1 MALGARYSSLVN
13 ASRTSGTTSSS
24 ATGTT
29 RLVRFEPD
37 TSADEV
43 HELPHEPNGAS
54 REKALAARARV
65 PLPRALL
72 GMAVHQLY
80 HSRNVAAIVL

>member
-1 MALGARYSSLVN
+1 MTCDVELTPAAEDDLD
-13 ASRTSGTTSSS
+13 
-24 ATGTT
+24 
-29 RLVRFEPD
+29 RLD
-37 TSADEV
+37 TIVADRV
-43 HELPHEPNGAS
+43 I
-54 REKALAARARV
+54 RKCLAARARV

>member
-1 MALGARYSSLVN
+1 MRHLHRDK
-13 ASRTSGTTSSS
+13 T
-24 ATGTT
+24 
-29 RLVRFEPD
+29 
-37 TSADEV
+37 
-43 HELPHEPNGAS
+43 
-54 REKALAARARV
+54 LAARARV